1 MADQMKTSATG
12 IALIKSFEKCRLT
25 AYRDAVGVLTIG
37 WGHTG
42 NVWLGMVVTQ
52 EQADALL
59 AADIQRFEKGVAALL
74 KVQVTQGQF
83 DALVSFSFNCG
94 LGNLESST
102 LLRKLNAGDVDGAA
116 AEFPRW
122 NKAGGSVLRGLTL
135 RREAEQR
142 LFMS

>member
-1 MADQMKTSATG
+1 
-12 IALIKSFEKCRLT
+12 
-25 AYRDAVGVLTIG
+25 
-37 WGHTG
+37 
-42 NVWLGMVVTQ
+42 MVVTQ

>member
-1 MADQMKTSATG
+1 MADQMKTSAAG
-12 IALIKSFEKCRLT
+12 VALIKRFEQCRLT

-37 WGHTG
+37 YGHTG

-59 AADIQRFEKGVAALL
+59 AADIRRFENGVAGLL
-74 KVQVTQGQF
+74 KVPVTQGQF
-83 DALVSFSFNCG
+83 DALVSFAFNCG
-94 LGNLESST
+94 LGNLGAST
-102 LLRKLNAGDVDGAA
+102 LLRKLNAGDVKGAA

-122 NKAGGSVLRGLTL
+122 SMAGGVVLRGLTL
-135 RREAEQR
+135 RREAEQK

>member
-1 MADQMKTSATG
+1 MAEQMKTSAVG
-12 IALIKSFEKCRLT
+12 VALIKGFEKCRLT

-42 NVWLGMVVTQ
+42 KVWLGMVVTQ

-59 AADIQRFEKGVAALL
+59 AADIQRFESGVAELL
-74 KVQVTQGQF
+74 KVPVTQGQF
-83 DALVSFSFNCG
+83 DALVSFAFNCG
-94 LGNLESST
+94 LRNLGSST
-102 LLRKLNAGDVDGAA
+102 LLRKLNAGDVQGAS

-135 RREAEQR
+135 RREAEQK

>member
-1 MADQMKTSATG
+1 MADQMKTSAAG
-12 IALIKSFEKCRLT
+12 IALIKRFESCRLT
-25 AYRDAVGVLTIG
+25 AYRDSVGVLTIG

-42 NVWLGMVVTQ
+42 KVWLGMVVTQ

-59 AADIQRFEKGVAALL
+59 AADVQRFERGVAALL
-74 KVQVTQGQF
+74 KVPVTQGQF
-83 DALVSFSFNCG
+83 DALVSFAFNCG
-94 LGNLESST
+94 LGNLGSSM
-102 LLRKLNAGDVDGAA
+102 LLRKLNAGDVNGAA
-116 AEFPRW
+116 TEFPRW